1 MGQTTNTQADPAG
14 TQWTRYAPRPEPLR
28 EGMKYHVFLSY
39 RSVNR
44 PWVINLYDVLRAH
57 GYEVFL
63 DQCTLVAGS
72 ELITELQAALRTSQ
86 AGVLVW
92 SRATGDSKWVNREFQ
107 TMLRRTDKGGFHF
120 VPVVLD
126 ATDLPEFAENL
137 VYVDFS
143 QYPDGPNGG
152 ELLRL
157 LHAITGKPL
166 SPDAAHFATEQNEAA
181 HEAAADIKSAIAN
194 GSAERLRKIA
204 LAGGPAWETSSA
216 LGCAAAE
223 GLTKLGAYDA
233 ALEVL
238 VPVERRF
245 PRAVRPKQLR
255 ALALARRAAKLDH
268 LEDLEEAQ
276 AILGRLEALGE
287 NDPETLGILARTW
300 TDRYQRSKEVLHLRR
315 SRDLYARAFAQAHD
329 DYYTGINAA
338 AKSVLL
344 GIAEEIAAGQALAAK
359 LQEAIGTV
367 PVARDYWKT
376 ATVAEAHLIRGDYAK
391 AAEVY
396 AAAVAMAS
404 EERGSHESTWQQ
416 ACRLMAVLQPTAD
429 ARAAVRRAFAHL
441 SDCT

>member
-1 MGQTTNTQADPAG
+1 MGETTSTQANAAA
-14 TQWTRYAPRPEPLR
+14 TQWTRFAPSPEPLR
-28 EGMKYHVFLSY
+28 AGMKYHVFLSY

-44 PWVINLYDVLRAH
+44 AWVINLYDVLRAH
-57 GYEVFL
+57 AYEVFL
-63 DQCTLVAGS
+63 DQVTLVAGS
-72 ELITELQAALRTSQ
+72 ELITELQTGLKTSQ

-92 SRATGDSKWVNREFQ
+92 SRATGDSKWVNREYQ
-107 TMLRRTDKGGFHF
+107 TMLRRTDKGDFYF

-126 ATDLPEFAENL
+126 TTDLPDFAANL

-157 LHAITGKPL
+157 LHAITGKAL
-166 SPDAAHFATEQNEAA
+166 SPDAAHFANEQDEAA
-181 HEAAADIKSAIAN
+181 REAAADIKSAIAN
-194 GSAERLRKIA
+194 GSADRLRRIA

-238 VPVERRF
+238 APVERRF
-245 PRAVRPKQLR
+245 PRAIRPKQLR
-255 ALALARRAAKLDH
+255 ALALARRAAKQDRP
-268 LEDLEEAQ
+268 EDLEEAQ
-276 AILGRLEALGE
+276 AILGRLDALGE
-287 NDPETLGILARTW
+287 HDPETLGILARTW
-300 TDRYQRSKEVLHLRR
+300 TDRYQRSKDLLHLKR
-315 SRDLYARAFAQAHD
+315 SRDLYARAFEGAHD

-344 GIAEEIAAGQALAAK
+344 GTAEEIAAGQTLAAK
-359 LQEAIGTV
+359 LQEAIGTG
-367 PVARDYWKT
+367 PIAGDYWKT
-376 ATVAEAHLIRGDYAK
+376 ATVGEAHLIRGDYAR
-391 AAEVY
+391 AGEVY

-416 ACRLMAVLQPTAD
+416 ACRLMAVLQPTANE
-429 ARAAVRRAFAHL
+429 RAAVRKAFAHL
-441 SDCT
+441 PDCT